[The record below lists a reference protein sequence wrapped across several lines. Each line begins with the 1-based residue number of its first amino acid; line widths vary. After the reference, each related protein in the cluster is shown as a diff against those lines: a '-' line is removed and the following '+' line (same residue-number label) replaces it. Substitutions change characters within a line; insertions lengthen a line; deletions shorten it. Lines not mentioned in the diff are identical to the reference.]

1 MKDNNLVSAVLQS
14 LEYMSKRS
22 TLCSLWVM
30 LWTEYSQHYIIIHH
44 IVHTFTVFCH
54 SYPSYF
60 PHRTWLRTFLSFD
73 IISLD
78 STCQHPTVK
87 TYNGIAQSQH
97 FSHCCLTLQRGS
109 CLPSG
114 TSLVMFKVIWFGS
127 AVTGTEKAA
136 SLASLLF
143 DDGFAVLNWAKIFTI
158 TVMVYQQVPTPFFRA
173 FGNDSFSI
181 CCPSG
186 S

>member
-1 MKDNNLVSAVLQS
+1 MKGHNFVSAVLQS

-22 TLCSLWVM
+22 TVCSWWVM

-44 IVHTFTVFCH
+44 IVGTVQNFIPLLFW
-54 SYPSYF
+54 SFGRYF
-60 PHRTWLRTFLSFD
+60 PNRSSLRTFLSFD

-87 TYNGIAQSQH
+87 TSNGIAQSQH
-97 FSHCCLTLQRGS
+97 FSHCCLTLQNGS

-114 TSLVMFKVIWFGS
+114 TSLVMFKVIWFKS

-136 SLASLLF
+136 RFLPFRLTMAS
-143 DDGFAVLNWAKIFTI
+143 
-158 TVMVYQQVPTPFFRA
+158 PF
-173 FGNDSFSI
+173 
-181 CCPSG
+181 
-186 S
+186 